1 MFDIL
6 YFPENHKPV
15 LLIEQWEIIAIP
27 RPKNLRELIPGG
39 LALPQIAFPEI
50 NLDLNYDRF
59 LTIHRVHLT
68 GAIEGTIEGKKFLNQ
83 RNWKASR
90 VQLRF
95 KLKLSEETGKAL
107 GPMVLIFR
115 GFECG
120 DWLDFDLTGTLALLN
135 PPTKRTCL

>member
-1 MFDIL
+1 M
-6 YFPENHKPV
+6 N
-15 LLIEQWEIIAIP
+15 EQWEVKAIP
-27 RPKNLRELIPGG
+27 HPKNLRELIPSG
-39 LALPQIAFPEI
+39 LALPQMAFPEI
-50 NLDLNYDRF
+50 NLDLNYDRS

-68 GAIEGTIEGKKFLNQ
+68 GAIEGTIEGKIFLNQ

-120 DWLDFDLTGTLALLN
+120 DWLNFDLCGTLARLN